1 MKAVITKVIQ
11 RNTFSWNILETRKS
25 VPFLVMSLKIINTKA
40 VVQNVIWWHPW
51 DPCEQMFLFKKIT
64 DTKVI

>member
-40 VVQNVIWWHPW
+40 VVQNVIRWHPW
-51 DPCEQMFLFKKIT
+51 DPCE
-64 DTKVI
+64 